1 MSGYYSES
9 DEEADHLESV
19 REILHQEY
27 LEGNL
32 YKKKGKR
39 YLKLTTGNGN
49 LYKD

>member
-19 REILHQEY
+19 REILHREY
-27 LEGNL
+27 LEGNST
-32 YKKKGKR
+32 KR
-39 YLKLTTGNGN
+39 KVQISKVDTGNGN